1 MPSTVGVAKSA
12 NRLASDNV
20 VSICSGGLKMAG
32 VNAVQQLVLAIDV
45 CLEKGLVAP
54 MLALVYAGIDAMA
67 WLGLPDDQHDV
78 TSGDFIQ

>member
-1 MPSTVGVAKSA
+1 
-12 NRLASDNV
+12 
-20 VSICSGGLKMAG
+20 MAG